1 MQYIFFIALILEIL
15 SIVLV
20 ASSVGGLATLALMLL
35 FFAVGVLMFRY
46 IGFATALFSLSIF
59 HQGSLKSMYQ
69 AMYPMRYAFAAGCF
83 MLPGFFSDLVGL
95 LLLIPFGGRVKNKE
109 NQQFN
114 PFEDFSFGHQQKTQ
128 DDNIIDGE
136 FSEVTPKDSNNPKL
150 PNE

>member
-95 LLLIPFGGRVKNKE
+95 LLLIPFGGSVKNQE
-109 NQQFN
+109 NQQYN
-114 PFEDFSFGHQQKTQ
+114 PFENFSFGHQQNTQ

-136 FSEVTPKDSNNPKL
+136 FSEVTPKESNHPKL
-150 PNE
+150 PKE

>member
-1 MQYIFFIALILEIL
+1 MNYLLIAALVAEIL

-46 IGFATALFSLSIF
+46 IGFATALFSLSVF
-59 HQGSLKSMYQ
+59 HQGSFKSMYQ

-95 LLLIPFGGRVKNKE
+95 LLLIPFGGRVKNQE
-109 NQQFN
+109 NQQYN
-114 PFEDFSFGHQQKTQ
+114 PFEKFSFGHQQNSQ
-128 DDNIIDGE
+128 DGNIIDGE
-136 FSEVTPKDSNNPKL
+136 FSEVTPKESNHPKL
-150 PNE
+150 PKE

>member
-15 SIVLV
+15 SIVVV
-20 ASSVGGLATLALMLL
+20 ASAIGGLATLVLMFL
-35 FFAVGVLMFRY
+35 FFAIGVLMFRY

-95 LLLIPFGGRVKNKE
+95 LLLIPFGGSVKNKE
-109 NQQFN
+109 NQQYN
-114 PFEDFSFGHQQKTQ
+114 PFENFSFGHQQNTQ

-136 FSEVTPKDSNNPKL
+136 FSEVTPKESNHPKL
-150 PNE
+150 PKE